1 MAIDPRQRQFNEMQ
15 NRMNGM
21 TPGQAM
27 NPNQRRFAEMQNR
40 VGAAQATGMP
50 LNANQRQFAE
60 MQNRAP
66 TMNTLPVQPGTSMQQ
81 SNPVPTMGG
90 GLQMGDNMQGQPQQM
105 SNPGGQQMPFMPPP
119 SPYQPDQPMQPM
131 QPMPQQQPMSR
142 RDMEMAN
149 RIQGMPKQQM
159 NPQQRKFAEA
169 QNRRPQGILT
179 RPPTR

>member
-40 VGAAQATGMP
+40 TTAAQAAGRPM
-50 LNANQRQFAE
+50 NANQQQFAQA
-60 MQNRAP
+60 QNRVP
-66 TMNTLPVQPGTSMQQ
+66 TMNTLPVPQTPQT
-81 SNPVPTMGG
+81 GG
-90 GLQMGDNMQGQPQQM
+90 GLEYNQPK
-105 SNPGGQQMPFMPPP
+105 PFMPPP
-119 SPYQPDQPMQPM
+119 SPYEPDGGMYQPPMPQAAPGQM
-131 QPMPQQQPMSR
+131 QSQVMPQQQPMNR

-159 NPQQRKFAEA
+159 NANQRRFAEA
-169 QNRRPQGILT
+169 QNRAPQGILT